1 MQKVLITGGAGFI
14 GSHIVEHF
22 LKRGHYVRILDD
34 FSSGSRSNLLFLK
47 KYPKNRWDIIRGD
60 IRSQAICL
68 RSCKGMNYVVHQ
80 AALKTVPKSIK
91 NPHIFNDV
99 NINGTLN
106 LLQAAVEHKIKR
118 FVFASSS
125 SVYGNSKTF
134 PQRETHVPD
143 PISPYGVTKLA
154 GERYCAVFSHL
165 YGLET
170 VCLRYFN
177 VFGPRQPFND
187 TYSAVIVKFIN
198 CFLNNENPPV
208 FGNGKQSRDFTF
220 VSNVVLANELALFK
234 PGLKHEILN
243 AATGK
248 TQTILKLVNCLQSL
262 TQKKI
267 KPKFLPLRQGD
278 IFKSYSDVS
287 KIKKRLGYK
296 PNFTFEEGLAVT
308 VDYLRSIKK

>member
-68 RSCKGMNYVVHQ
+68 RSCKGMKYVVHQ

-248 TQTILKLVNCLQSL
+248 TQTILKLVSCLQSL

-287 KIKKRLGYK
+287 KIKKRIGYK
-296 PNFTFEEGLAVT
+296 TNFTFEEGLAVT